1 VVSHPSGKNK
11 DAARMGHPSNCLGWG
26 TRGTAWDGTPG
37 RRGEPA
43 FEVGGKIGMSV
54 LDVLRKGFGYVLMS
68 MGVSSPA
75 PKKPAP
81 KPAGKPDSGEKSG
94 S

>member
-1 VVSHPSGKNK
+1 
-11 DAARMGHPSNCLGWG
+11 
-26 TRGTAWDGTPG
+26 
-37 RRGEPA
+37 
-43 FEVGGKIGMSV
+43 MSV

-75 PKKPAP
+75 PKKQSP
-81 KPAGKPDSGEKSG
+81 KPTDKQQPDSKPG